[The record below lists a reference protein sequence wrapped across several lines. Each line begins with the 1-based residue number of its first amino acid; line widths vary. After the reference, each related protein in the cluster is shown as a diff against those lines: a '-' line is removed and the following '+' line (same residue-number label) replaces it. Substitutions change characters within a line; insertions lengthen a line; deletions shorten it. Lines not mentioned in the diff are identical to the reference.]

1 MLVERNL
8 DNIEMFPDILANM
21 ILEVGA
27 TLGDKEKGSK
37 YGWAFGHNQTLLD
50 VGVMQFPDWKHPYQ
64 IDVSTG
70 ETGGGRL
77 ELR

>member
-1 MLVERNL
+1 M
-8 DNIEMFPDILANM
+8 
-21 ILEVGA
+21 
-27 TLGDKEKGSK
+27 EKGSK
-37 YGWAFGHNQTLLD
+37 CGWAFGHNQTLLD

-70 ETGGGRL
+70 DIGGGRL